1 MPNEVTAPVETK
13 DSNETL
19 LKEYAERLA
28 RGAKAHEVK
37 FKEMD
42 DSLTAYYGKIPASM
56 EGKAG
61 KQLKNAFIHPSLQ
74 IFCDQITKDIAV
86 RMPQLEIKGNNEE
99 GRKIQKA
106 FAKQMRQWLSF
117 HNFGVKSQR
126 GYWFGVVKGTI
137 VERSRFKEVQE
148 VYAPLNGK
156 EQEPLVAGGSIDF
169 DYYDPQQVIIDPD
182 CSPVDVAKTA
192 KWAIV
197 TLGYFSAEYC
207 RTKYPAIA
215 ANMPES
221 ADQKG
226 GNGSSAGYVAA
237 NDTLMKEQEKLAG
250 KDDSQTARYPIR
262 LYNTTEDAKVYTIV
276 NDQWVVEEEISDTGE
291 LDRLFI
297 NVCPLDPDPSSPYGR
312 TLWSKIENTVAMA
325 SRAINQILDNND
337 LNNSFPPVARKG
349 MEFKIETVG
358 GSSTQGGVQI
368 LTIAGGPD
376 NAEFDI
382 NKVFQKINF
391 QEVTQGAVYMINM
404 ADQLMSLMTG
414 VTAASMGVQAKQMR
428 VAGEAEI
435 YQQAII
441 SNSSKL
447 VLNIENS
454 HINPVIW
461 DILRIFRRYYER
473 FEFDETITKEA
484 LYAIKNIHVVNG
496 STLAE
501 DKQSKLQQAR
511 FLDQDS
517 SRDPNVYDMTQ
528 VKEFTHEAMGL
539 DFDQFKGDTIEN
551 LKMRQEINKLAI
563 AYAQDM
569 VAQQAGRQ

>member
-1 MPNEVTAPVETK
+1 MPNEVTAPVEQKQSTI
-13 DSNETL
+13 EQ
-19 LKEYAERLA
+19 YAERLA

-156 EQEPLVAGGSIDF
+156 DQKPMVAGGSIDF

-197 TLGYFSAEYC
+197 TLGYFSREYC
-207 RTKYPAIA
+207 EAKW
-215 ANMPES
+215 
-221 ADQKG
+221 
-226 GNGSSAGYVAA
+226 GNKVGGSSSTNTVTSGYINT
-237 NDTLMKEQEKLAG
+237 NDELMQAQEVLAG
-250 KDDSQTARYPIR
+250 KDDCDVERLPVR
-262 LYNTTEDAKVYTIV
+262 LYNTVEDAQVYTV
-276 NDQWVVEEEISDTGE
+276 VGDQWIVETETSDTGE
-291 LDRLFI
+291 LDRLFV

-551 LKMRQEINKLAI
+551 LQNKQELNRLAMF
-563 AYAQDM
+563 YAQQM
-569 VAQQAGRQ
+569 VAAQKPQPPAVAQ